1 MAKEYISDIELKGK
15 LIIYNVPN
23 NTGTLTTYN
32 VSTKTLSTRSN
43 EDIISDMYLMTTNTD
58 QNVFAK
64 KWFSTVGGNTSGNHN
79 LFVKS
84 YDGSS
89 PGIAFEQVGGGTAQ
103 IRFNGTNSF
112 EFVNNTDTDFKYV
125 TSKGFIKPGGVN
137 SKVLLDGGG
146 DKPIGDFAL
155 NSQLTGY
162 VTLDT
167 PQDIYGKKTFRANF
181 LNYTPD
187 GLFDEVNVAHSLKLL
202 TAGEK
207 KIIFGYR
214 DYGSGQYFAR
224 IGFTSNTNW
233 SLGAVNDYFTI
244 GTNNDGT
251 ETFKLTSDDG
261 FINGNKIWNAGNFN
275 PTLYVTQSNLNTQ
288 LLGYA
293 TLAGVQTFTGT
304 NTFNQNIIIPNPTL
318 NSHAVN
324 LQSLNINDRNFITD
338 SRGASRPPSYYD
350 DRYAQWDFQNV
361 ADTSA
366 GGDYWHGVLT
376 VAKWDSFNPEHRQEQ
391 LLFTG
396 DELKRRTALDD
407 GTWGSVKTIHDTG
420 NLPLNSIVRAI
431 NNGVDANLVSDTS
444 FNHGDANMP
453 SWFPIDSSGTLLHKQ
468 YDGNFA
474 TQFAMS
480 YYGGIGYRN
489 KAYGSFGAWQK
500 IVTSSELNDY
510 VTLNTVQP
518 ITNLKVFTNYP
529 VKADEGYQNSGVR
542 VNQRN
547 RIWSFGNADDYGIS
561 YFQGTYNSLGD
572 GIVFHFGDSTDY
584 KFYIKSDGQ
593 VNSKI
598 HGNSSQWYQAH
609 QWGDHNT
616 MGYLT
621 SSSLYGYATTSWV
634 SSNFM
639 SVTHPANQIT
649 QSDIDAWNDDDPV
662 NDWVHDSGTAT
673 FDLTSNHVFFHNITI
688 QSTGDLNL
696 INFQV
701 ATTITFRIAE
711 TSGCNI
717 TIDGGS
723 QYSIDGNS
731 TTVFYKNRHDEIII
745 STTKAS
751 TSYY

>member
-1 MAKEYISDIELKGK
+1 MNPIYILSNTNTEGK
-15 LIIYNVPN
+15 AVIDTVPN
-23 NTGTLTTYN
+23 NSGTVLTYN
-32 VSTKTLSTRSN
+32 SITKEVSTRTN
-43 EDIISDMYLMTTNTD
+43 AEFISDMNLMTTNTNQD
-58 QNVFAK
+58 VF
-64 KWFSTVGGNTSGNHN
+64 
-79 LFVKS
+79 
-84 YDGSS
+84 
-89 PGIAFEQVGGGTAQ
+89 
-103 IRFNGTNSF
+103 
-112 EFVNNTDTDFKYV
+112 
-125 TSKGFIKPGGVN
+125 
-137 SKVLLDGGG
+137 
-146 DKPIGDFAL
+146 
-155 NSQLTGY
+155 
-162 VTLDT
+162 
-167 PQDIYGKKTFRANF
+167 GKKTYRVNF
-181 LNYTPD
+181 SNYTPD
-187 GLFDEVNVAHSLKLL
+187 GLFDEVNVSHSLKLS
-202 TAGEK
+202 TVAGN

-224 IGFTSNTNW
+224 IGFTSSTNW

-251 ETFKLTSDDG
+251 ETFKLTSADG
-261 FINGNKIWNAGNFN
+261 FINGNKIWNSGNFN

-293 TLAGVQTFTGT
+293 TLTGNQTFTGI

-318 NSHAVN
+318 GSHAVN
-324 LQSLNINDRNFITD
+324 LQSLNINDRSFITD
-338 SRGASRPPSYYD
+338 SRGTSRPPSYYD

-376 VAKWDSFNPEHRQEQ
+376 VAKWDSFNPEYRQEQ

-420 NLPLNSIVRAI
+420 NLPLNSIVRAT

-444 FNHGDANMP
+444 FNHANSNMP

-468 YDGNFA
+468 YDSNFA

-510 VTLNTVQP
+510 
-518 ITNLKVFTNYP
+518 
-529 VKADEGYQNSGVR
+529 
-542 VNQRN
+542 
-547 RIWSFGNADDYGIS
+547 
-561 YFQGTYNSLGD
+561 
-572 GIVFHFGDSTDY
+572 
-584 KFYIKSDGQ
+584 
-593 VNSKI
+593 
-598 HGNSSQWYQAH
+598 
-609 QWGDHNT
+609 
-616 MGYLT
+616 
-621 SSSLYGYATTSWV
+621 ATTSWV
-634 SSNFM
+634 GFNFM
-639 SVTHPANQIT
+639 SNTHPANQIT

-662 NDWVHDSGTAT
+662 NDWIHDSGAAT

-688 QSTGDLNL
+688 QSTDDLDL

-701 ATTITFRIAE
+701 ATTITFRNAE

-723 QYSIDGNS
+723 RYFIDGNS
-731 TTVFYKNRHDEIII
+731 TVVFYKNRHNEIII
-745 STTKAS
+745 SATKAS